1 MLLRDQV
8 AEIFA
13 EEIPKN
19 RPSPAKFR
27 ILSSGKYEF
36 RFNGPPHHK
45 GGIMRRCYPRVGTP
59 NVTGNDISCVEIR
72 RNHAVFK
79 KAQVKLELY
88 EDGHGS
94 YRMATNDER
103 IHEGSF
109 QDMTLDGKSIHMG
122 RLHFQFTSTDHA
134 NKAHNRLKSMTRKGK
149 RCC

>member
-8 AEIFA
+8 AEIFT
-13 EEIPKN
+13 EQIPRS
-19 RPSPAKFR
+19 RPSQVRFR
-27 ILSSGKYEF
+27 ILPGGKYEF

-45 GGIMRRCYPRVGTP
+45 GGILRRCYPRVGTP

-94 YRMATNDER
+94 YRMATSDEH
-103 IHEGSF
+103 IYEGSF
-109 QDMTLDGKSIHMG
+109 QSMVLDGKSIHMG
-122 RLHFQFTSTDHA
+122 RLHFQFISTDLA
-134 NKAHNRLKSMTRKGK
+134 KKAHNRLKGK
-149 RCC
+149 R